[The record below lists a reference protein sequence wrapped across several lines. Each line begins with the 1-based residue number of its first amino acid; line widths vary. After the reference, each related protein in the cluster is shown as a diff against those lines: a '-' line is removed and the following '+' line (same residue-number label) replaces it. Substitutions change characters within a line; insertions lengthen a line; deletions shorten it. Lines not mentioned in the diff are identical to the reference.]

1 MDQFIFHA
9 RKKHSW
15 ATRYARDL
23 HKHCLSNCHSP
34 RWLLLCFHSTGEKLR
49 LGEAKWPS
57 PSGGA
62 TWGSQPSRLT
72 ARGSKAAGGPAG
84 CAGAALRATRKFSL
98 FCHGLGE
105 LGLHRNPNRLGCCSD
120 HASLFWAV
128 PDTPSRGG
136 FQPEAQSRVREH
148 LYPRTVSASR
158 GGEEG
163 GERIFGMGV
172 ILPAAPPVM
181 TGTRGVHDS
190 CSYRSCSPLYFS
202 SAFHCD
208 LRYFSNIIG
217 TFCFLSL

>member
-23 HKHCLSNCHSP
+23 HKHRLSNCHSP
-34 RWLLLCFHSTGEKLR
+34 RWLLLCFHSMGEKLR

-57 PSGGA
+57 
-62 TWGSQPSRLT
+62 RLT
-72 ARGSKAAGGPAG
+72 ARRCKAAGGPAG
-84 CAGAALRATRKFSL
+84 CVGAALSATRKFSL
-98 FCHGLGE
+98 FCHGFGK
-105 LGLHRNPNRLGCCSD
+105 LGLHRNPNLWAAALTILLCPG
-120 HASLFWAV
+120 LF
-128 PDTPSRGG
+128 
-136 FQPEAQSRVREH
+136 
-148 LYPRTVSASR
+148 L
-158 GGEEG
+158 
-163 GERIFGMGV
+163 
-172 ILPAAPPVM
+172 ILPAEEDSSRKPRAREGASIPM
-181 TGTRGVHDS
+181 HHKRTQTGTRGVHDS